1 MVSLH
6 SFVYA
11 RVLLFLYSTIS
22 PSPNFEDNIN
32 SKQVYNLAIA
42 ASPLIAIGQSH
53 LGVTAVLAYLL
64 VVHVIGKISLWT
76 RSTLAMAKDRWVLTC
91 DLWLTAFSHFITLS
105 MAQAFAK
112 IGFRTPDRE
121 RLDPCVGLS
130 GNGPT
135 IGRLSADE
143 LGHWYN
149 AVGRGTCQYLKS
161 GELVAV
167 PAPADSP
174 DKLEEV
180 EWLAV
185 AVNPVL

>member
-1 MVSLH
+1 VVSLH

-76 RSTLAMAKDRWVLTC
+76 RSTLAMAKD
-91 DLWLTAFSHFITLS
+91 SHFITLS

-143 LGHWYN
+143 FGHWYN